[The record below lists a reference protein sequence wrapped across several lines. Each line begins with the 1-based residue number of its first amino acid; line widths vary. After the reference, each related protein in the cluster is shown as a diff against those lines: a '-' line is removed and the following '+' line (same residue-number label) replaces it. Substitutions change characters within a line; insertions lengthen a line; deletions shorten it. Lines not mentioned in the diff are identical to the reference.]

1 MANRPRSPLQ
11 KAASIILLTLG
22 CITAFQTAAA
32 QTIAEV
38 FESAWQRQA
47 EALVLQTRIEASK
60 AKIASSKM
68 GTAGAPSAELSM
80 SSDQANQNTGNR
92 SVGVGLAL
100 PLWLPGEQ
108 LRSLALAQAELDLL
122 DAQRNAARLRLAA
135 IVRERYW
142 AWYRTQGELQAANAR
157 IAKARVLAA
166 DVSKR
171 VRAGDLAR
179 ADQYQA
185 EGAVAAAN
193 AARAEV
199 NARAALAAADLQ
211 ALMGAAIPMPE
222 QSLSEVLPKIE
233 TQNSLETA
241 VVAPEQHPQMFELD
255 QRTLLAQR
263 SLELIAVQNRSN
275 SELTFGASSV
285 RDQFSAPY
293 RTSLNISLRL
303 PLGADPRNRSRLLN
317 AQADL
322 DEFKAVKVLIQQ
334 RINAD
339 IAASRARLQSLE
351 IQREAAK
358 LRARLAD
365 ETRGF
370 FEKSFLVGESD
381 LPTRLRI
388 ELEAF
393 EAERQALRAELDYL
407 ATISELRQALG
418 LLPVAAD
425 PVAPRPTLLKDK
437 P

>member
-1 MANRPRSPLQ
+1 MANRPRSPLLR
-11 KAASIILLTLG
+11 AATIILLTLG
-22 CITAFQTAAA
+22 GLSAVHSAAS
-32 QTIAEV
+32 QTIVEV

-47 EALVLQTRIEASK
+47 EALVLQTRIEAAK

-68 GTAGAPSAELSM
+68 ATAGAPSAELSM

-92 SVGVGLAL
+92 SVGIGLAL
-100 PLWLPGEQ
+100 PLWLPSEK

-122 DAQRNAARLRLAA
+122 DAQRNASRLRLAA

-157 IAKARVLAA
+157 IAKAQVLAA

-179 ADQYQA
+179 ADQHQA

-211 ALMGAAIPMPE
+211 ALTGGSMPMPE
-222 QSLSEVLPKIE
+222 QSLPETLPKLE
-233 TQNSLETA
+233 AQSSLEA
-241 VVAPEQHPQMFELD
+241 GNVANQQHPQMLELD
-255 QRTLLAQR
+255 QRTVLSQR
-263 SLELIAVQNRSN
+263 NLELISVQNRSN
-275 SELTFGASSV
+275 SELTFGASSA

-293 RTSLNISLRL
+293 RTNLNISLRI
-303 PLGADPRNRSRLLN
+303 PLGIDPRNRSRLLN

-322 DEFKAVKVLIQQ
+322 DEFKAVKALVQQ
-334 RINAD
+334 RISAD
-339 IAASRARLQSLE
+339 IVASRARIESLE
-351 IQREAAK
+351 MQREAAK
-358 LRARLAD
+358 LRARLAN

-393 EAERQALRAELDYL
+393 EAERQALRAELDYV

-418 LLPVAAD
+418 LMPVAAD
-425 PVAPRPTLLKDK
+425 PVAPRPALLKDK